1 MALRLLFV
9 PLRDSLAA
17 RERAPMLS
25 TLNGG
30 AMLAPAPYLADAGG
44 FADRVR
50 LRPR

>member
-1 MALRLLFV
+1 MLFYPV
-9 PLRDSLAA
+9 RDSLAT
-17 RERAPMLS
+17 RERAPMMS

-30 AMLAPAPYLADAGG
+30 AVLPHAPFLADAGG